1 MLVHFEKTERGIVF
15 RLPEELAL
23 NPVFASGDVVE
34 VSRENGRLVV
44 TRPDEPKYDI
54 EEMIASITD
63 ENRHA
68 EISTCRPVGNKVW

>member
-1 MLVHFEKTERGIVF
+1 MLVHFEKTDGGIVLQ
-15 RLPEELAL
+15 LPDELAA
-23 NPVFASGDVVE
+23 NPVFASGDTVN

-44 TRPDEPKYDI
+44 TKPGEPTYDI

-68 EISTCRPVGNKVW
+68 EISTGRPVGNEVW

>member
-1 MLVHFEKTERGIVF
+1 MLVHFEKIDGGVTLQ
-15 RLPEELAL
+15 LPEELAA
-23 NPVFASGDVVE
+23 NPVFSSGDMVN

-44 TRPDEPKYDI
+44 TKPEEPAYDI

-68 EISTCRPVGNKVW
+68 EISTGRPVGNEVW